1 MKKLILFSLISF
13 CIATATAQVIN
24 VPDKAQKQLQEKYVG
39 ATDVKWTN
47 SVVSYDASF
56 KMNGVPCKSHY
67 DIGGGWDYTEWFI
80 KKDAIPEKAKDS
92 FSKSKYRDWSL
103 KSVAQVEYPKD
114 PSPLFRYE
122 VKKGVSKNYVFFD
135 AEGNLVKTNTTL

>member
-13 CIATATAQVIN
+13 CIATVSAQVIN

-47 SVVSYDASF
+47 SVVNYFASF
-56 KMNGVPCKSHY
+56 KMNGVPCKAHY
-67 DIGGGWDYTEWFI
+67 SISGEWDYTEWFI
-80 KKDAIPEKAKDS
+80 KKSEIPEKAKDS
-92 FSKSKYRDWSL
+92 FSKSKYRDWSV
-103 KSVAQVEYPKD
+103 KSVASVEYPKD
-114 PSPLFRYE
+114 PTLYRYE
-122 VKKGVSKNYVFFD
+122 VKKGMSKNYVFFD